1 MLLYGAKGQVTV
13 KYKNRYGRSRQYST
27 SYEGV
32 IPFLQRR
39 HSDSESDWS
48 REQIETYMR
57 EVPCPACDGAR
68 LKPSSLAVTI
78 GGREHLRGVRP
89 VDRRVGRRSSPGWS

>member
-27 SYEGV
+27 TYEGI

-39 HSDSESDWS
+39 HSDAES
-48 REQIETYMR
+48 
-57 EVPCPACDGAR
+57 R
-68 LKPSSLAVTI
+68 LEP
-78 GGREHLRGVRP
+78 
-89 VDRRVGRRSSPGWS
+89 